1 MGEDV
6 VVAQSKKNS
15 AGIDETDK
23 TSTIIS
29 TTFVNIEKQFK
40 DNCHGSARQPQI
52 VNKIQTMEK
61 PKKWYNFTRQHSS
74 NANNIN
80 SRSKNATDE
89 NSTNNRHSWHLND
102 SLEM

>member
-6 VVAQSKKNS
+6 VVAQSNKNS

-29 TTFVNIEKQFK
+29 STFINNIEKHSK
-40 DNCHGSARQPQI
+40 DNCHGSARRPQI
-52 VNKIQTMEK
+52 VNKTQTMDK
-61 PKKWYNFTRQHSS
+61 PRKWYNFTRQHSS
-74 NANNIN
+74 NAN

-89 NSTNNRHSWHLND
+89 NSTTNRHSWHLND